1 MTRTFIETPIFTRNW
16 RELNL
21 DDDSLAELQKILLDN
36 PKAGVSVA
44 GTGGMR
50 KIRVPC
56 NGHGSSGF
64 DSYFKGGRVDM
75 KDVFTDTITGLM
87 QAVSIEKGN
96 INVEKVANMPA
107 ETYRSMDSN
116 NADETSYSMVVPN
129 KEKNL

>member
-56 NGHGSSGF
+56 NGHGRR
-64 DSYFKGGRVDM
+64 GGVDM

-107 ETYRSMDSN
+107 ETYRSIDSN
-116 NADETSYSMVVPN
+116 NSDVISYSMVVPN

>member
-1 MTRTFIETPIFTRNW
+1 
-16 RELNL
+16 
-21 DDDSLAELQKILLDN
+21 
-36 PKAGVSVA
+36 
-44 GTGGMR
+44 
-50 KIRVPC
+50 
-56 NGHGSSGF
+56 
-64 DSYFKGGRVDM
+64 M